1 MKKTVESFDIRQSR
15 KTTLSKRIDGIIR
28 SIQKGK
34 IPKAQLK
41 AERFQNV
48 LKVKVAKPLPKKPKL
63 QRLTNADAEVLI
75 GMLETLLN
83 NLEK

>member
-1 MKKTVESFDIRQSR
+1 MLVDQRMVADPIFPIFP
-15 KTTLSKRIDGIIR
+15 KRIDGIIK

-41 AERFQNV
+41 AERFQNA
-48 LKVKVAKPLPKKPKL
+48 LKAKVTKLLPKKPKP

>member
-1 MKKTVESFDIRQSR
+1 MVADPIFPIFP
-15 KTTLSKRIDGIIR
+15 KRIDGIIK

-48 LKVKVAKPLPKKPKL
+48 LKAKVAKPLPKKPKP
-63 QRLTNADAEVLI
+63 QRLTNSDAEVLI

-83 NLEK
+83 NIEK

>member
-1 MKKTVESFDIRQSR
+1 MKTTINSFDIKSAR
-15 KTTLSKRIDGIIR
+15 KTTLSKRIDGIIK

-34 IPKAQLK
+34 ISKAQLK

-48 LKVKVAKPLPKKPKL
+48 LTVKVAKPVPKKPKP
-63 QRLTNADAEVLI
+63 QKLTNADAEVLI
-75 GMLETLLN
+75 EMLETLLN